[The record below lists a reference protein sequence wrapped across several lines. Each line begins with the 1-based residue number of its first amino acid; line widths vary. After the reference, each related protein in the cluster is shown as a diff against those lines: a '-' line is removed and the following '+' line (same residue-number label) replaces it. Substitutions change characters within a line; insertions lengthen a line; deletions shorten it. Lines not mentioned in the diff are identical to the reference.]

1 MLRVSIV
8 IQMNH
13 LGTAPELNYQ
23 RIRHLTIFLNVRHA
37 GVYTPE
43 EVVLVT
49 RDKLIKLQ
57 ALYLDQFKRL
67 HHQLKCAR
75 RRYLNGVKKE
85 KENGGITFCRAL
97 PRIS

>member
-1 MLRVSIV
+1 ML
-8 IQMNH
+8 
-13 LGTAPELNYQ
+13 
-23 RIRHLTIFLNVRHA
+23 FLRHA
-37 GVYTPE
+37 GIYTPE

-85 KENGGITFCRAL
+85 KENGSKPFNDSAHV
-97 PRIS
+97 